1 MSLRFKPPTRRELL
15 FIVAAASLIV
25 VPQFVRRAT
34 MPDIVGLLQL
44 ALLILFV
51 SCLLLPLWF
60 FYRIF
65 LKGPLR
71 ARRIN
76 RIREQRLLRE
86 IMEGSEND
94 DRESND
100 SMIQ

>member
-1 MSLRFKPPTRRELL
+1 MF
-15 FIVAAASLIV
+15 FMIAAACLIV
-25 VPQFVRRAT
+25 VPQFIRKAA
-34 MPDIVGLLQL
+34 MPDVLGLLQL
-44 ALLILFV
+44 ALLILFA
-51 SCLLLPLWF
+51 SCLLMPLWF

-76 RIREQRLLRE
+76 RIREQRLMRE
-86 IMEGSEND
+86 IMEEGED
-94 DRESND
+94 EDGDHESGD

>member
-1 MSLRFKPPTRRELL
+1 MSSRFKPPTRREMF
-15 FIVAAASLIV
+15 FIVAAACLIV
-25 VPQFVRRAT
+25 VPQFIRKAT
-34 MPDIVGLLQL
+34 MPDIMGLLQL

-51 SCLLLPLWF
+51 SCLLMPLWF

-76 RIREQRLLRE
+76 RIRERRLLRE